1 MQSNAPGQLLGYAIQ
16 FPRALYHLLK
26 SGPGD
31 AVCVEMLGD
40 VATTALNGEVIA
52 EEDKSSIVGNPL
64 TDRSTDLWKTFSNW
78 IKAIKNGDLDVKKTK
93 FILYCNQS
101 GRLGIVDKFSSAQNQ
116 SDAQSA
122 IDYAKS
128 ELKDTKKEHD
138 IWEYYNYVVNDNE
151 VLLLEVVERFE
162 LQIGVG
168 AGYDEVRRE
177 IRRLLIPE
185 SQVEFFI
192 DKISGWLLKKI
203 SEKLAEKT
211 PAIIH
216 WEEYERQ
223 FKVLFDRAHR
233 LELIDFTLQD
243 PLNERDIQHQVKIR
257 PCYLRQLDIIGTSD
271 DDIIEAVTD
280 FLKADVN
287 RQNWIEIGII
297 DEDIASDFESRL
309 RDYWK
314 NKRKEIEITNKSLS
328 EENRGQLLFVG
339 CKSRMETIRDMQPP
353 SSTIAG
359 TYHALADKPSLGW
372 HPNWQN
378 KISK

>member
-78 IKAIKNGDLDVKKTK
+78 VKAIKKGDLDVKKTK

-122 IDYAKS
+122 IDYAKT

-151 VLLLEVVERFE
+151 ALLLEVVERFE

-211 PAIIH
+211 PAIIR